1 MDALRGASH
10 AANNFCRRPE
20 LFDGFIALSGKY
32 DIASLFGGYFDE
44 NVYNNSP
51 VHYLE
56 NMESN
61 HYYIDLY
68 NSKKMF
74 VVGRGAFEHLV
85 INSNYRL
92 AEIAYNKNIH
102 IAFNFWDENS
112 IHDWCSWL
120 YQMPYFIDKVL

>member
-102 IAFNFWDENS
+102 IDFNFWMKIVFTIGQVGYIKCLIS
-112 IHDWCSWL
+112 
-120 YQMPYFIDKVL
+120 